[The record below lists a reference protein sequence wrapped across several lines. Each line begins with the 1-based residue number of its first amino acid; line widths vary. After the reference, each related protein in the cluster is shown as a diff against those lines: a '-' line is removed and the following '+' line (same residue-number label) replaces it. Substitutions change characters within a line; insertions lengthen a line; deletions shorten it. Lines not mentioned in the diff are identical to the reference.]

1 MAIKWYAVHTYSN
14 YEQRV
19 KAALEK
25 ATVSQGLE
33 DKVDEIL
40 VPTVDQKKSG
50 GKTQIRRVM
59 PGYILVHIELD
70 EETWHLIVDTDYVTG
85 FVGDKTNPM
94 PIPDHEVAKLK
105 QQVED
110 GVISKKQ
117 VQTFEQGV
125 TVRIKEGPFMNF
137 QGIVEEV
144 REDKR
149 KLRVLV
155 TIFGRATPVEVGF
168 DQVETI

>member
-1 MAIKWYAVHTYSN
+1 MAMKWYAVHTYSN

-25 ATVSQGLE
+25 AASLQGLE
-33 DKVDEIL
+33 DLIDEVL
-40 VPTVDQKKSG
+40 VPTVEQKKPG
-50 GKTQIRRVM
+50 GKSQTRRVM
-59 PGYILVHIELD
+59 PGYILVHLELNED
-70 EETWHLIVDTDYVTG
+70 TWHLIADTDYVTG
-85 FVGDKTNPM
+85 FVGDKTNPV
-94 PIPDHEVAKLK
+94 PIPAREVAKLK

-110 GVISKKQ
+110 GVIAKKQ
-117 VQTFEQGV
+117 VQTFEQGI
-125 TVRIKEGPFMNF
+125 TVRVKEGPFMNF

-144 REDKR
+144 REDKK

-168 DQVETI
+168 EQVETV